1 MKVKNSFHCG
11 FNLHTTVH
19 CQNSEILYCISIEG
33 ITEIFACVPSME
45 SLAFIGD
52 TSAHQ
57 SNRPCCILLIVFATR
72 HMCTLASQAI

>member
-1 MKVKNSFHCG
+1 MEVKNSFHCG

-19 CQNSEILYCISIEG
+19 CQNSKILYCISIEG
-33 ITEIFACVPSME
+33 IIEIFACVPSME
-45 SLAFIGD
+45 SLAFVGD

-57 SNRPCCILLIVFATR
+57 SNTPCCILLIVFAMR